1 MTDQWVSRPS
11 LTQRKGSLAGVS
23 LNDKIFAIGGGNGV
37 ECFSEVEVLD
47 PETGRWISA
56 PSMQQKVPLNRSLGN
71 IC

>member
-56 PSMQQKVPLNRSLGN
+56 LSMQQKVPLNRSLGN